1 MKKRLISLCALW
13 LALALSGCERTQD
26 GGTSAAIIYAAAAL
40 LSLLLL
46 LGYCVLEKK
55 RDAWFLLLFSSVLVV
70 NIGYFLLSVSRGL
83 DGALLANRVAY
94 LGSVFLPMSMLM
106 IILNVTGLRHK
117 KWLPALLLG
126 LAAVVF
132 LIAASPGYLDIYYKE
147 VTFVTVGG
155 ASALEKVYGPLHC
168 VYAVYL
174 VCYFLAM
181 VAVVIHAS
189 AAKKLESTGHAVILA
204 IAVLANLGVWFVEQL
219 ADFDFE
225 FLSISYIISE
235 LFLLG
240 LHLIVAENQR
250 LKHLVTEKEQAL
262 SEKAQALTE
271 KEQALNQA
279 AAESSPYA
287 ALKAQLTGTAELSEE
302 RLRTFAE
309 GLPSL
314 TQTERTIFDAYI
326 ARMTTK
332 EIMAELSIREN
343 TLKFHNKNLYHKL
356 GVSSRNELR
365 EVYKQL
371 ADANM

>member
-1 MKKRLISLCALW
+1 MKKMFKGLCAFW
-13 LALALSGCERTQD
+13 LPLVLCGCQRTQD
-26 GGTSAAIIYAAAAL
+26 GGTSAAIIYAATVL
-40 LSLLLL
+40 MSLFLL

-55 RDAWFLLLFSSVLVV
+55 RDVWFLVLFTSVLVV
-70 NIGYFLLSVSRGL
+70 NFGYYLLSVSHGL
-83 DGALLANRVAY
+83 AGALLANRVAY

-132 LIAASPGYLDIYYKE
+132 LIAASPGYLDLYYKE
-147 VTFVTVGG
+147 VSFVTVGG
-155 ASALEKVYGPLHC
+155 ASALKKVYGPLHC
-168 VYAVYL
+168 IFAVYL

-181 VAVVIHAS
+181 VATVIHAS
-189 AAKKLESTGHAVILA
+189 TAKKLESTGHAVILA

-240 LHLIVAENQR
+240 LHLIVAENRR

-262 SEKAQALTE
+262 SEKV
-271 KEQALNQA
+271 QALNQA
-279 AAESSPYA
+279 AAESSPYN
-287 ALKAQLTGTAELSEE
+287 ALHAQLTGAAELSEE

-356 GVSSRNELR
+356 GVSSRNELL